1 MFAFIA
7 ALESGE
13 CLEGGRPGSDML
25 VIEGSD
31 SGFNTASFG

>member
-1 MFAFIA
+1 ML

-13 CLEGGRPGSDML
+13 CLEGGMPGRDML

-31 SGFNTASFG
+31 SGIKASFN